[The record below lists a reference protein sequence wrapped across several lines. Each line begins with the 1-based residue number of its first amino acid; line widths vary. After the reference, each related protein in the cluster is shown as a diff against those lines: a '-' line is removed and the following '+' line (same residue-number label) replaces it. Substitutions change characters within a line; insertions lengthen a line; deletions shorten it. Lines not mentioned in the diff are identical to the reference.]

1 MSFAIEEATNNQ
13 FPVRSIDIHVGCT
26 TVATGL
32 PLFPAS
38 RFPAFA
44 IVFRYIAPSL
54 VARYKNFPFGVP
66 AIAVGSAGV
75 VTVELGMVAS
85 FPEAIAK
92 APIVLLL
99 AFAT

>member
-1 MSFAIEEATNNQ
+1 MSFVLEDATNSH
-13 FPVRSIDIHVGCT
+13 FPILSIDIHVGCT
-26 TVATGL
+26 TVATGF
-32 PLFPAS
+32 PPFPAS
-38 RFPAFA
+38 RFPALA

-66 AIAVGSAGV
+66 AIAVGSAGAAA
-75 VTVELGMVAS
+75 VELGTVAS

-92 APIVLLL
+92 ASIVLLL